1 VNWRDRGASRL
12 QPEGASRVLFEG
24 APGGADA
31 PATPAYANEF
41 FATTDGLA
49 LAKALMRIDDMK
61 LRRLLVQ
68 LIEDCA
74 EL

>member
-1 VNWRDRGASRL
+1 VNQFCAS
-12 QPEGASRVLFEG
+12 S
-24 APGGADA
+24 
-31 PATPAYANEF
+31 
-41 FATTDGLA
+41 DGLA